1 MALNKDDKLK
11 IIKDFGKDK
20 NDSGSTEVQIAI
32 LSERITYLTD
42 HLKINKKDFHS
53 RFGLLKLVGK
63 RRRLL
68 NYLIKKDFNKYKEL
82 IGRLGLRK

>member
-1 MALNKDDKLK
+1 MALNKEDKIK

-32 LSERITYLTD
+32 LTERIKYLTD

-53 RFGLLKLVGK
+53 RMGLLKLVGK